1 MADKPLFSGLP
12 EGFSHDSLQRLPV
25 SVVIT
30 DPSQAD
36 NPIVY
41 VNDAFKET
49 TGYAPED
56 VIGHNCRFLQG
67 PNTDPHDRKELRDA
81 IKAQREI
88 AIDVLNYRK
97 NGDEF
102 HNRLFITPVR
112 AREGRDLYFLGL
124 QHEIG
129 EPKSYAK
136 RAAELD
142 ERLKELQHRVKNHL
156 ALIVAMI
163 RAQAKDMDRQE
174 AAHMLAKRVEAI
186 SLLYSR
192 IELDSDASGRNVDL
206 GDYVTRVSNAMQ
218 ALSETVAVRV
228 DVKAEDVR
236 LPIEDAARVGL
247 LVSEI
252 LTNALK
258 HAFDDSGDD
267 AAVQVGVTGDGD
279 RIRVVVT
286 DNGSGLGGAKWP
298 DESSLG
304 GQIVLDLVRRLKG
317 DLDVRSQA
325 DGVTV
330 ELCLPR

>member
-1 MADKPLFSGLP
+1 MADAPKLSGMP
-12 EGFSHDSLQRLPV
+12 AGFSHDSLQRLPV

-30 DPSQAD
+30 DPSQDD

-41 VNDAFKET
+41 VNDAFETT
-49 TGYAPED
+49 TGYSPAD
-56 VIGHNCRFLQG
+56 VIGQNCRFLQG

-81 IKAQREI
+81 IAAEREL
-88 AIDVLNYRK
+88 AIDILNYRK
-97 NGDEF
+97 SGEAF

-112 AREGRDLYFLGL
+112 ANEGEDLYFLGL

-156 ALIVAMI
+156 SLIVAMI
-163 RAQAKDMDRQE
+163 RAQASDMDRRE
-174 AAHMLAKRVEAI
+174 AAQMLAKRVEAI

-192 IELDSDASGRNVDL
+192 IELDADATGRSVDL
-206 GDYVTRVSNAMQ
+206 GEYVTRVSEAMQ
-218 ALSETVAVRV
+218 ALSDTVAVKV

-258 HAFDDSGDD
+258 HAFKDSGSE
-267 AAVQVGVTGDGD
+267 AAVQVGVAGDDGA
-279 RIRVVVT
+279 IRLTVI
-286 DNGSGLGGAKWP
+286 DNGSGLGEAKWP

-317 DLDVRSQA
+317 DLDVRSKA